1 MDSSVV
7 GNLKITPTSP
17 VCWMQNQKRAST
29 HCHVSPAF
37 FARLAAKTSSRLTFA
52 PPNRW
57 ASQTVLHWDGLGK
70 TSGSQMNRYLD
81 PPTLVSWLDYPTRIR
96 PLGFLLGTSVLEGSY
111 VQGPGP
117 SELLGHRPSDLEVY
131 VLTSVRPSDLEVPGP
146 YGYMTF
152 AQTFTHFFG

>member
-1 MDSSVV
+1 MTMGLYLADVH
-7 GNLKITPTSP
+7 G
-17 VCWMQNQKRAST
+17 
-29 HCHVSPAF
+29 AF
-37 FARLAAKTSSRLTFA
+37 WFA
-52 PPNRW
+52 PESINIPSLPFGWPLHPMSSYGDGRRSTW
-57 ASQTVLHWDGLGK
+57 HVHRQTAFRSQTLHGTL
-70 TSGSQMNRYLD
+70 LD